1 MRRGEE
7 EKKKKT
13 VEDSSLTRRL
23 QYSHH
28 LTVSSL
34 PRLVQ
39 RSFPVLVSQVRVSSV
54 TQQSLQTQRHT
65 HKKSERRDDL
75 NVCNPA
81 VMIEIL

>member
-65 HKKSERRDDL
+65 H
-75 NVCNPA
+75 
-81 VMIEIL
+81 